1 VVVNAFLSVVELMLW
16 WSMQSVVRVLGALCL
31 LIIGGCA
38 SIQPQLSGLVGG
50 SGSDAP
56 WPVVATAD
64 GGFVVAG
71 FTGSDDGDFRGMQRG
86 KGDIFIIKVDSNNTL
101 EWIKTYGMAGVD
113 GCRSIDVVPS
123 GGYTLAG
130 YAMSPSEKPQGVHK
144 GSYDAFVINVDSRGT
159 FLSSILIGGTGSES
173 GNGIRILSDGS
184 RILTGA
190 FESNDGNF
198 EQMNQGK
205 SDAFLMK
212 IDDKGFVI
220 WNKSFGGT
228 ARDGAWSVLKL
239 ADNTCL
245 VVGNSSSN
253 NGFIAGKNKGES
265 DVIAMR
271 IDEHGDIIWMKNYGG
286 SAQDDCYGAC
296 HLTDG
301 GYLLVGTTESDDGDF
316 LNEKIEAGDVFV
328 MKIDSSGDVVW
339 KQTFGGKA
347 KDHGAGVVLTNDGN
361 ILVAGLITIQT
372 EGSSKE
378 DHTDLLLAM
387 VESSGKVLWVKSFGG
402 SGNETNVRAAIKR
415 NGDIVVTGATT
426 SNDGLFKGLN
436 HGRDD
441 IFILTFD
448 TKGNLKSGNI
458 RR

>member
-1 VVVNAFLSVVELMLW
+1 
-16 WSMQSVVRVLGALCL
+16 
-31 LIIGGCA
+31 
-38 SIQPQLSGLVGG
+38 
-50 SGSDAP
+50 
-56 WPVVATAD
+56 
-64 GGFVVAG
+64 
-71 FTGSDDGDFRGMQRG
+71 
-86 KGDIFIIKVDSNNTL
+86 
-101 EWIKTYGMAGVD
+101 
-113 GCRSIDVVPS
+113 
-123 GGYTLAG
+123 
-130 YAMSPSEKPQGVHK
+130 
-144 GSYDAFVINVDSRGT
+144 
-159 FLSSILIGGTGSES
+159 
-173 GNGIRILSDGS
+173 
-184 RILTGA
+184 
-190 FESNDGNF
+190 
-198 EQMNQGK
+198 
-205 SDAFLMK
+205 
-212 IDDKGFVI
+212 
-220 WNKSFGGT
+220 
-228 ARDGAWSVLKL
+228 
-239 ADNTCL
+239 
-245 VVGNSSSN
+245 
-253 NGFIAGKNKGES
+253 
-265 DVIAMR
+265 
-271 IDEHGDIIWMKNYGG
+271 
-286 SAQDDCYGAC
+286 
-296 HLTDG
+296 
-301 GYLLVGTTESDDGDF
+301 VGTTESDDGDF